1 MSLGKEA
8 QGIMMKENRPLPTF
22 FVLIWGVYFCSYAL
36 LWMSSLNA
44 NGNVKTAVTLI
55 QLATMAALAVY
66 IVSRRV
72 SLWHLLF
79 LCLVAAVELKVQ
91 NRDLLLFVLFAY
103 AAKDIDFRRF
113 VRVDLILRSVMLAVI
128 LGGCA
133 LGLIKNV
140 TGYYHH
146 TYKEAWGF
154 RHPNTYATYVF
165 IIVAEVFLLAGTAM
179 RLWRYA
185 VAVFAVIL
193 VMPVTHSRTSL
204 ICLLAAVLCF
214 FLNRIFPAFMRSRP
228 VKWLLA
234 ISPALLLSISVL
246 LTEMYIRKNPLAFKI
261 SKMLSGRIYLQ
272 SYYWKRY
279 PVNLFGRRMAEAL
292 TTERVLDS
300 GYIRCLLQ
308 NGLIFTIFL
317 CVAYALVI
325 LWAYRMRQ
333 YEIAFF
339 AVFFIIYGFMEA
351 SFLRVGFN
359 ISLLLFLKPE
369 IWRFR
374 RIPEKV
380 MALPPGLRRVEPA
393 GASSRTAS

>member
-1 MSLGKEA
+1 M
-8 QGIMMKENRPLPTF
+8 
-22 FVLIWGVYFCSYAL
+22 
-36 LWMSSLNA
+36 
-44 NGNVKTAVTLI
+44 
-55 QLATMAALAVY
+55 
-66 IVSRRV
+66 
-72 SLWHLLF
+72 
-79 LCLVAAVELKVQ
+79 
-91 NRDLLLFVLFAY
+91 
-103 AAKDIDFRRF
+103 
-113 VRVDLILRSVMLAVI
+113 
-128 LGGCA
+128 
-133 LGLIKNV
+133 
-140 TGYYHH
+140 
-146 TYKEAWGF
+146 
-154 RHPNTYATYVF
+154 
-165 IIVAEVFLLAGTAM
+165 
-179 RLWRYA
+179 
-185 VAVFAVIL
+185 
-193 VMPVTHSRTSL
+193 
-204 ICLLAAVLCF
+204 
-214 FLNRIFPAFMRSRP
+214 
-228 VKWLLA
+228 KWLLA

-359 ISLLLFLKPE
+359 ISLLLF
-369 IWRFR
+369 
-374 RIPEKV
+374 
-380 MALPPGLRRVEPA
+380 
-393 GASSRTAS
+393 